1 MRLPIL
7 MLSLAACSGGEMP
20 GDDEPVNC
28 ATETRDDEFVV
39 GLAKTGT
46 TGALEFKL
54 MSANPAPPARDDNTW
69 VLQLSSVTGG
79 TIGGP
84 VAGASLQVTPFMP
97 DHQHGSGKTVIVAPM
112 AQAGHY
118 ELSPINLWM
127 PGLWETTISASSAS
141 GSDTV
146 VFRFCIPS

>member
-39 GLAKTGT
+39 GLAKTGPG
-46 TGALEFKL
+46 GALEFKL

-69 VLQLSSVTGG
+69 ELQVSSVTGG
-79 TIGGP
+79 TVGAP
-84 VAGASLQVTPFMP
+84 VSGASLTVTPFMP
-97 DHQHGSGKTVIVAPM
+97 DHQHGSGKSVVVEPM
-112 AQAGHY
+112 SEAGHY
-118 ELSPINLWM
+118 MLTPINLWM
-127 PGLWETTISASSAS
+127 PGLWETTISAASAS
-141 GSDTV
+141 GNDSV

>member
-7 MLSLAACSGGEMP
+7 MLSLAACSGGEMH

-28 ATETRDDEFVV
+28 ATETRDDVFVV
-39 GLAKTGT
+39 GLAKMGTG
-46 TGALEFKL
+46 GALEFKL

-69 VLQLSSVTGG
+69 QLQLSSVTGG
-79 TIGGP
+79 TVGAP
-84 VAGASLQVTPFMP
+84 VPGATLTVTPFMP
-97 DHQHGSGKTVIVAPM
+97 DHQHGSGKAVVVEPM
-112 AQAGHY
+112 TEAGHY
-118 ELSPINLWM
+118 NLTPINLWM

-141 GSDTV
+141 GSDSA

>member
-1 MRLPIL
+1 MSLPIL
-7 MLSLAACSGGEMP
+7 MLSIAACSGGEMQ
-20 GDDEPVNC
+20 GDVEPVIC

-39 GLAKTGT
+39 GLAKMGA
-46 TGALEFKL
+46 GSALEFKL

-69 VLQLSSVTGG
+69 ELQLSSVTGG

-84 VAGASLQVTPFMP
+84 VTGASLQVTPFMP
-97 DHQHGSGKTVIVAPM
+97 DHQHGSGKTVVVEPM
-112 AQAGHY
+112 AEAGHY
-118 ELSPINLWM
+118 ELTPINLWM

-141 GSDTV
+141 GSDSV